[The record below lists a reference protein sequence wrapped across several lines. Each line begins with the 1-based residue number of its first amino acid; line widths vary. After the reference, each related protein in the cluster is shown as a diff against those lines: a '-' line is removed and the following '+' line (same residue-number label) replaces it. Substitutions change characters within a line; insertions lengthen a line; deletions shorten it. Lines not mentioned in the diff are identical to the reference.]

1 MMNKRFVEYITIKEL
16 YVSFKDGLMPIAG
29 QYKSAQNEMNFP
41 PLLFLVKV
49 WCQDELLA
57 KSEIISI
64 EFIYDHELGKY
75 LNSKVKRNYNLDYR
89 NNNHLATFF
98 NYLNTS
104 FGLDEDEMWREIK
117 RTIFIDE
124 NDLVDYYRED
134 SHHQVVN
141 LAEIEKTYRDN
152 IIYGY
157 SN

>member
-1 MMNKRFVEYITIKEL
+1 MSPEDGFKSPNVISANVDFPDPDFPIIPMM
-16 YVSFKDGLMPIAG
+16 SF
-29 QYKSAQNEMNFP
+29 
-41 PLLFLVKV
+41 FLNSKFIFDKIFSSVPKY
-49 WCQDELLA
+49 L
-57 KSEIISI
+57 KFKFFISI